1 MNTLCNTKAHL
12 EAALLLFRP
21 GEGTPGYLNVKKLVE
36 NSSFENSGEHEV
48 LVYLYINSNM
58 HILLAPDPESVKRF
72 EEFSQ
77 NPPRNVTKIA
87 TLYVPKT
94 SLKDMRDNMFN
105 F

>member
-1 MNTLCNTKAHL
+1 MNTFWNTKAQL
-12 EAALLLFRP
+12 EAALPHFIP
-21 GEGTPGYLNVKKLVE
+21 GKGTPGYLNVKKLVE
-36 NSSFENSGEHEV
+36 RSSFENSGQDMV
-48 LVYLYINSNM
+48 LVYLYMNSYTCV
-58 HILLAPDPESVKRF
+58 LLAPDPESVKRF